1 MVTER
6 VDQISQSITVFRA
19 SGVAEMSGQSVE
31 RLMEIV
37 LQMRINLT
45 HVTET
50 LYEQTSEIREQL
62 GAVFDEEKHSL
73 EVCLQALDQKLEE
86 CSVCIADYRRLHL
99 KLTNMHHK
107 LVQLGAQPNGLPPPL
122 PVQSIEEIIAWR
134 LGELKNHS
142 RL

>member
-1 MVTER
+1 
-6 VDQISQSITVFRA
+6 
-19 SGVAEMSGQSVE
+19 
-31 RLMEIV
+31 MEIV

-107 LVQLGAQPNGLPPPL
+107 LVQLGAQPNVLPPPL
-122 PVQSIEEIIAWR
+122 PVQSVEEIIAWR

>member
-1 MVTER
+1 VAVLPDLAERAVVGGR
-6 VDQISQSITVFRA
+6 VDGEGP
-19 SGVAEMSGQSVE
+19 GVGHRPGPGLEP
-31 RLMEIV
+31 
-37 LQMRINLT
+37 
-45 HVTET
+45 
-50 LYEQTSEIREQL
+50 L

-99 KLTNMHHK
+99 KLTNMHQK

-122 PVQSIEEIIAWR
+122 PVQSIEEVIAWR

>member
-1 MVTER
+1 M
-6 VDQISQSITVFRA
+6 DQISQSITVFRA

>member
-1 MVTER
+1 
-6 VDQISQSITVFRA
+6 
-19 SGVAEMSGQSVE
+19 MSGQSFE

-50 LYEQTSEIREQL
+50 FHEQTSEIREQL
-62 GAVFDEEKHSL
+62 GVVFDEEKRSL
-73 EVCLQALDQKLEE
+73 EVCLKALDQKLEE
-86 CSVCIADYRRLHL
+86 CSVCIEDYRRQHL

>member
-1 MVTER
+1 
-6 VDQISQSITVFRA
+6 
-19 SGVAEMSGQSVE
+19 MSGQSVE

-122 PVQSIEEIIAWR
+122 PLQSIEEIIAWR